1 VTIDQLEGL
10 SSPGTAL
17 TCLAGHES
25 HTLSVLCTVYLRR
38 ELFSCRNLSS
48 NTSPAAD
55 SLCLQRQ
62 FSFLTLWLF
71 SFLLSWLVHVA
82 RTSCLAATALVFDDI
97 RITRLGSLAFWGSA
111 EPGCSRLAHT
121 SCLPKLRAL
130 CHGRESSTRLCDHR
144 RHELVGPR
152 CKPCVGYAQTSK
164 KRKTGDRR
172 RHTGMTEKTKK

>member
-1 VTIDQLEGL
+1 MR
-10 SSPGTAL
+10 SSFF
-17 TCLAGHES
+17 
-25 HTLSVLCTVYLRR
+25 RR
-38 ELFSCRNLSS
+38 ELLSCRTLSS

-111 EPGCSRLAHT
+111 EPGRSRLAHT
-121 SCLPKLRAL
+121 SCLPKPRAL
-130 CHGRESSTRLCDHR
+130 CHGRELSTRLCDHR
-144 RHELVGPR
+144 CHELVGLR
-152 CKPCVGYAQTSK
+152 CTPCVGYALTWK
-164 KRKTGDRR
+164 KTETGDRR
-172 RHTGMTEKTKK
+172 RHTGMTEKKKEKKCNRGTPIVTKVHPCD